1 MANTIKMTDTFIPA
15 HARGKIFCPKCAE
28 SIEGVRVTENGMVTT
43 KRLLPCA
50 HILRPEQEEFMVQ
63 DIFKKGL

>member
-1 MANTIKMTDTFIPA
+1 MADTFKMTDTFIPA